1 MRKKINYAGPS
12 ITMADAEAVK
22 DAVLHGFYEN
32 YRVHAKK
39 LEDKLA
45 EILNVKYVLAT
56 NSCTAALHLAVAAL
70 GIGVG
75 DEVITSDSSC
85 VASAIAIAYV
95 GAAAVCVDVDPDTW
109 CLSPAAV
116 RAAITPRTKAILAVH
131 WNGHPAAMDEIMEIA
146 REHKLL
152 VIEDAA
158 PSLGAEYRGVKVG
171 TIGDVGCYSF
181 QGAKVAIGGQG
192 GALVTNNEE
201 IYEMAKCLASYG
213 RTDSRMPYWSDYVGW
228 NYTMPNL
235 PAALAY
241 SQVLRLEDLI
251 EFKRTL
257 FGWYKEGLAGV
268 TGVRLI
274 EEAEGT
280 RSTCCYPP
288 LLINDSVSRTRE
300 EILAALR
307 EDNID
312 ARTAQPRIS
321 RMPMFTQFFPNPVSE
336 KVETHGV
343 ILPSAFNLTRE
354 EIDFVCQRIRELVA

>member
-1 MRKKINYAGPS
+1 MRRKINYAGPS
-12 ITMADAEAVK
+12 ITLQDAEAVK

-32 YRVHAKK
+32 YRFHAKQ

-56 NSCTAALHLAVAAL
+56 NSGTAALHLAVAAL
-70 GIGVG
+70 GIKEG

-95 GAAAVCVDVDPDTW
+95 GATAVCVDVDPDTW
-109 CLSPAAV
+109 CLSPV
-116 RAAITPRTKAILAVH
+116 SIRAAITPRTRAILAVH
-131 WNGHPAAMDEIMEIA
+131 WNGHPAAMDEIMAIA

-158 PSLGAEYRGVKVG
+158 PALGAEFRGVKVG

-192 GALVTNNEE
+192 GALVTNNVAVYE
-201 IYEMAKCLASYG
+201 IAKCLASYG

-235 PAALAY
+235 PAALAH
-241 SQVLRLEDLI
+241 SQILRLDGLI

-257 FGWYKEGLAGV
+257 FGWYRDGLAGV
-268 TGVRLI
+268 AGVQVI

-280 RSTCCYPP
+280 KSTCCYPP
-288 LLINDSVSRTRE
+288 LLVHESVRRSRE
-300 EILAALR
+300 EILSALR
-307 EDNID
+307 DDNID

-321 RMPMFTQFFPNPVSE
+321 RMPMFTQRFPNSE
-336 KVETHGV
+336 SAKVETHGI
-343 ILPSAFNLTRE
+343 ILPSAFNLTQG
-354 EIDFVCQRIRELVA
+354 EIEFVCRRIRELVA